1 MPIDQSSLQTI
12 CETLRKFPNS
22 DLLIVTKN
30 RSEKDIKELIDIGF
44 KRFGENRVQE
54 ADKKFNQYLNEDNHS
69 LELHLIGP
77 LQSNKVKK
85 ALEIFNIIQS
95 IDRKKLIDE
104 ISKEKIKQNKIKCFG
119 YFLQVNIGEEKQ
131 KSGVLPKDLED
142 LYHYAISKDLNVLGL
157 MCIPPNDDDPELH
170 FGLMRDLRNKLN
182 NKLKLSMGMSSDYEV
197 ALNCGSN
204 IIRVGSKIFL

>member
-1 MPIDQSSLQTI
+1 MPIDQSSLQTV
-12 CETLRKFPNS
+12 CGTLKKFHNS

-30 RSEKDIKELIDIGF
+30 RSEEDIKDLISIGF
-44 KRFGENRVQE
+44 NRFGENRVQE
-54 ADKKFNQYLNEDNHS
+54 ADKKFNLYLNENNHF

-77 LQSNKVKK
+77 LQTNKVKK

-95 IDRKKLIDE
+95 IDRKRLIDE
-104 ISKEKIKQNKIKCFG
+104 ISKEKIKQNKIRCFG
-119 YFLQVNIGEEKQ
+119 FFLQVNIGEEKQ

-142 LYHYAISKDLNVLGL
+142 LYRYAIYKGLNVLGL
-157 MCIPPNDDDPELH
+157 MCIPPNDDDPEYY
-170 FGLMRDLRNKLN
+170 FALMKDLRNKIN
-182 NKLKLSMGMSSDYEV
+182 DKLKLSMGMSSDYET

>member
-1 MPIDQSSLQTI
+1 VPIDQSSLQTV
-12 CETLRKFPNS
+12 CETLKKFPNS

-30 RSEKDIKELIDIGF
+30 RSEEDIKELIDIGF
-44 KRFGENRVQE
+44 NRFGENRVQE
-54 ADKKFNQYLNEDNHS
+54 ADKKFNQYLNENNHS

-104 ISKEKIKQNKIKCFG
+104 ISKEKIKQNKIRCFG

-131 KSGVLPKDLED
+131 KSGVLIDDLED
-142 LYHYAISKDLNVLGL
+142 LYHYAIYKGLNVLGL
-157 MCIPPNDDDPELH
+157 MCIPPNDDDPKYH
-170 FGLMRDLRNKLN
+170 FDLMRDLKNKLN
-182 NKLKLSMGMSSDYEV
+182 DKLKLSMGMSSDYET

-204 IIRVGSKIFL
+204 TIRVGSKIFL

>member
-1 MPIDQSSLQTI
+1 MPIDQSSLQTV
-12 CETLRKFPNS
+12 CETLKKFPNS

-30 RSEKDIKELIDIGF
+30 RSEEDIKELIDIGF
-44 KRFGENRVQE
+44 NRFGENRVQE
-54 ADKKFNQYLNEDNHS
+54 ADKKFNQYLNENNHS

-104 ISKEKIKQNKIKCFG
+104 ISKEKIKQNKIRCFG

-131 KSGVLPKDLED
+131 KSGVLIDDLED
-142 LYHYAISKDLNVLGL
+142 LYHYAIYKGLNVLGL
-157 MCIPPNDDDPELH
+157 MCIPPNDDEPEFH
-170 FGLMRDLRNKLN
+170 FSLLKDLRNKLN
-182 NKLKLSMGMSSDYEV
+182 NKLKLSMGMSSDYET

>member
-1 MPIDQSSLQTI
+1 VPIDKSSLQTI
-12 CETLRKFPNS
+12 CETLKKFPNS
-22 DLLIVTKN
+22 ELLIVTKN
-30 RSEKDIKELIDIGF
+30 RSEEDIQGLINIGLN
-44 KRFGENRVQE
+44 KFGENRVQE
-54 ADKKFNQYLNEDNHS
+54 AQKKFNQYINKKNHS

-77 LQSNKVKK
+77 LQTNKVKN

-104 ISKEKIKQNKIKCFG
+104 IAKEKLKQNKIRCFG
-119 YFLQVNIGEEKQ
+119 YFLQINIGEEKQ

-142 LYHYAISKDLNVLGL
+142 LYHYAIYKGLNVLGL
-157 MCIPPNDDDPELH
+157 MCIPPNDDDPEYH
-170 FGLMRDLRNKLN
+170 FGLMRDLKNKLN
-182 NKLKLSMGMSSDYEV
+182 NKLKLSMGMSSDYET